1 MSTILKALKKVE
13 RKRAASTVKLNMP
26 KTPVFPTVKRSN
38 GPTWL
43 VAAGLSLVVV
53 LSVVTGSRI
62 LQTDTPAADVQKMD
76 EAVGVA
82 NKKAIQPPTIEKPAS
97 REILSDKLGM
107 KPVPTEPELPLKRL
121 QRAKETAA
129 TKPLSQEVLVKK
141 PVIKPTPTLPDT
153 ALRKPEGAE
162 AATVPNPSPEKSS
175 AQLSAATPNFQPQ
188 NAVEKTNNSQQGGK
202 DPLAKKQPPKALIA
216 KSEPKKKIQPPSLP
230 KTLVQPDTAPKTDA
244 TVTRKP
250 KKADIPV
257 LEDRSLEIQAL
268 VYSADAAKRM
278 IVLNGEILRQG
289 YAYKG
294 YTIEAIESQR
304 VLVRKKGKV
313 SALPFGK

>member
-43 VAAGLSLVVV
+43 VAAGLLLVVV

-62 LQTDTPAADVQKMD
+62 LQTDTPATDVQKRD
-76 EAVGVA
+76 EIVGVA

-97 REILSDKLGM
+97 REVLSDKLGM

-129 TKPLSQEVLVKK
+129 TKPLSQEVLAKK
-141 PVIKPTPTLPDT
+141 PVIKPTPTLPDI

-162 AATVPNPSPEKSS
+162 TAAVPNPSPEKST

-202 DPLAKKQPPKALIA
+202 DPLAKKQMPKALIA
-216 KSEPKKKIQPPSLP
+216 KSEPKKRIQPPSLP
-230 KTLVQPDTAPKTDA
+230 KQPDTASKTGA
-244 TVTRKP
+244 TVARKP
-250 KKADIPV
+250 QKADIPV

>member
-13 RKRAASTVKLNMP
+13 RKRAAPTVKLNMP

-43 VAAGLSLVVV
+43 VAAGLLLVVV
-53 LSVVTGSRI
+53 LSVVTGSRF
-62 LQTDTPAADVQKMD
+62 LQTDTSATDVQKTD

-97 REILSDKLGM
+97 REILSDKLGL
-107 KPVPTEPELPLKRL
+107 KPVPTEPELLLKRL

-129 TKPLSQEVLVKK
+129 TKPLSQEVLAKK
-141 PVIKPTPTLPDT
+141 PVIKPTPTLPDI

-162 AATVPNPSPEKSS
+162 AAAVPNPLPEKSS
-175 AQLSAATPNFQPQ
+175 AQLSTATPNFQPQ
-188 NAVEKTNNSQQGGK
+188 NAVEKTNNSRQGGK
-202 DPLAKKQPPKALIA
+202 DPVAKKQRPKALIA
-216 KSEPKKKIQPPSLP
+216 KSEPKQPSSLP

-244 TVTRKP
+244 TVARKP
-250 KKADIPV
+250 QKADIPV